1 MAIQSYLATKLMPT
15 ESGGSLV
22 SVWYFD
28 DADSANTGAGLTGP
42 GNGTAAA
49 STDLISIT
57 AHGLKAGD
65 QVIFTALTGG
75 LGLQLDMA
83 YFVLATGLTTNVFA
97 VSTRPGGAAVD
108 ITTNATAVTA
118 FKLTPPTNVLL
129 AKTFPL
135 DAGRDINALL
145 PQIDDLGRQVRLG
158 KQQSDAIN
166 ATTPVG
172 TIRAVPA

>member
-1 MAIQSYLATKLMPT
+1 MAIQSYLATKLVPIET
-15 ESGGSLV
+15 GGSLV

-28 DADSANTGAGLTGP
+28 DADGANAGAGLTGP

-49 STDLISIT
+49 STDLISIA
-57 AHGLKAGD
+57 AHGLKADD

-75 LGLQLDMA
+75 LGLQLDTA
-83 YFVLATGLTTNVFA
+83 YFVLAAGLTAGAFA
-97 VSTRPGGAAVD
+97 VSTRPSGTAVD

-118 FKLTPPTNVLL
+118 FKLTPPKSVLL

-135 DAGRDINALL
+135 AAGLDINTLL
-145 PQIDDLGRQVRLG
+145 PQIDEIGRQVRLG

-172 TIRAVPA
+172 TTRAVPA